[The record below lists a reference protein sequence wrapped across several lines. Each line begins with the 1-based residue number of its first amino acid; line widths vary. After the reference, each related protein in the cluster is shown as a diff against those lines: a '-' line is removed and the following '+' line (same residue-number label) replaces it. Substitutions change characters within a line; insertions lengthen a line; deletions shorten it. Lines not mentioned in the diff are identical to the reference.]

1 MLRHTNRARWILSS
15 AALAAAPIFSGC
27 DVKQE
32 LLAPQNPGVIDPSSV
47 NSPAAAAGL
56 RIAALGQLKSRTAG
70 GESVWL
76 YSGLLTDEWKSS
88 DTFSQRNET
97 DQRSIQTN
105 NANTAGAY
113 TSLQQARGY
122 TRTAIEKSVQFT
134 PDAKGDIAEMW
145 FTLGFLEMSLAENF
159 CNGTPMTNTVN
170 GVPNYGD
177 PLTNAEVYAVALT
190 HYDSALALATGSDAK
205 SVLVK
210 AAASIGKARTLLNL
224 GQQAAAGTAVA
235 SVATSYA
242 YTMTFDQ
249 TTGDQQ
255 LWALNNSAGRY
266 TVGDSVDN
274 ITGRIPNALPF
285 VSAKDPRVPTASPA
299 SPKPFDGI
307 TPLRT
312 QQIYPGRSDPIP
324 LVSGIDARLIEAEA
338 KMAAGDYAGM
348 VTILNA
354 LRTSSQ
360 KLGPTTVAAMPAL
373 TTTPTTKD
381 AAVDLLF
388 REAAFWQF
396 GRGER
401 LPNLRREIRY
411 YGKTQDQIFPTG
423 AFHKQGVFG
432 ADVNIPVPD
441 AELTNPKFHGCLD
454 RKA

>member
-1 MLRHTNRARWILSS
+1 MQRQMNRARWILSS
-15 AALAAAPIFSGC
+15 GAIVLAPLFSAC
-27 DVKQE
+27 NVKEE

-56 RIAALGQLKSRTAG
+56 RVGALGQLKGRTAG
-70 GESVWL
+70 SESVWL
-76 YSGLLTDEWKSS
+76 YGGLLADEWKSS

-105 NANTAGAY
+105 NANTQGAY
-113 TSLQQARGY
+113 NALQQARGY
-122 TRTAIEKSVQFT
+122 TRTAIEKSVEFT

-145 FTLGFLEMSLAENF
+145 FTLAFLEMSLAENF
-159 CNGTPMTNTVN
+159 CNGAPMTNTVG
-170 GVPNYGD
+170 GVPNYGN
-177 PLTNAEVYAVALT
+177 PLTNAEIYAIAVT
-190 HYDSALALATGSDAK
+190 HYDSALALATGTDAK

-210 AAASIGKARTLLNL
+210 NAAQIGKARTLLNL
-224 GQQAAAGTAVA
+224 GQQAAAGSLV
-235 SVATSYA
+235 SGVATSYT

-255 LWALNNSAGRY
+255 LWSLNNSAGRY
-266 TVGDSVDN
+266 TVSDSLDN
-274 ITGRIPNALPF
+274 ITGRIPNAIPF
-285 VSAKDPRVPTASPA
+285 VSAKDPRVPTLSPT
-299 SPKPFDGI
+299 SPKPFDAV

-312 QQIYPGRSDPIP
+312 QQVYPGRSDPIP

-348 VTILNA
+348 MTILNA
-354 LRTSSQ
+354 LRTTSQ
-360 KLGPTTVAAMPAL
+360 KLGPTTIPVLPAL
-373 TTTPTTKD
+373 AGTPATKN

-401 LPNLRREIRY
+401 LPNLRREIRL

-423 AFHKQGVFG
+423 SFHKQGVFG
-432 ADVNIPVPD
+432 IDVNIPVPD
-441 AELTNPKFHGCLD
+441 AELTNPNFHGCID

>member
-1 MLRHTNRARWILSS
+1 MKRYMSRARWILSGAAIALTPVFS
-15 AALAAAPIFSGC
+15 AC
-27 DVKQE
+27 NVKEE
-32 LLAPQNPGVIDPSSV
+32 LLAPQNPGVIDPASV

-56 RIAALGQLKSRTAG
+56 RVGALGQLKGRTAG
-70 GESVWL
+70 SESVWL
-76 YSGLLTDEWKSS
+76 YGGLLADEWKSS

-105 NANTAGAY
+105 NGNTQGAY
-113 TSLQQARGY
+113 NALQQARGY
-122 TRTAIEKSVQFT
+122 TRTAIEKSVEFT
-134 PDAKGDIAEMW
+134 PDARGDIAEMW

-159 CNGTPMTNTVN
+159 CNGTPMTNTVG
-170 GVPNYGD
+170 GVPNYGN
-177 PLTNAEVYAVALT
+177 PLTNAEVYAIAVT
-190 HYDSALALATGSDAK
+190 HYDSALALATGTDAK

-210 AAASIGKARTLLNL
+210 SAAQIGKARTLLNL
-224 GQQAAAGTAVA
+224 GQASAAASLVSGI
-235 SVATSYA
+235 ATTYA
-242 YTMTFDQ
+242 YMMTFDQ

-255 LWALNNSAGRY
+255 LWSLNNSAGRY
-266 TVGDSVDN
+266 SVSDSIDN
-274 ITGRIPNALPF
+274 ITGRIPNAIPF
-285 VSAKDPRVPTASPA
+285 VSAKDPRVPTLSPT
-299 SPKPFDGI
+299 SPKPFDAV

-312 QQIYPGRSDPIP
+312 QQVYPGRSDPIP

-348 VTILNA
+348 MTILNA
-354 LRTSSQ
+354 LRTTSQ
-360 KLGPTTVAAMPAL
+360 KLGPTTVPALPAL

-401 LPNLRREIRY
+401 LPNLRREIRL

-432 ADVNIPVPD
+432 IDVNIPVPD
-441 AELTNPKFHGCLD
+441 AELTNPNFHGCLD

>member
-1 MLRHTNRARWILSS
+1 M
-15 AALAAAPIFSGC
+15 
-27 DVKQE
+27 
-32 LLAPQNPGVIDPSSV
+32 
-47 NSPAAAAGL
+47 
-56 RIAALGQLKSRTAG
+56 KSRTAG

-76 YSGLLTDEWKSS
+76 YGGLLADEWKSS

-113 TSLQQARGY
+113 NSLQQARGY
-122 TRTAIEKSVQFT
+122 TRTAIEKSVQYT
-134 PDAKGDIAEMW
+134 PEAKADIAEMW

-159 CNGTPMTNTVN
+159 CNGTPMSNTVN
-170 GVPNYGD
+170 GIPNYGD
-177 PLTNAEVYAVALT
+177 PLTNAQVYAIAVT
-190 HYDSALALATGSDAK
+190 HFDSALALATGTDAK
-205 SVLVK
+205 SVSVK
-210 AAASIGKARTLLNL
+210 NATSIAKARTLLNL
-224 GQQAAAGTAVA
+224 GQPTGVSGLLS
-235 SVATSYA
+235 SVPTDYA
-242 YTMTFDQ
+242 YMMTWDQ

-285 VSAKDPRVPTASPA
+285 VSAKDPRVPTASPS

-307 TPLRT
+307 TPLKT
-312 QQIYPGRSDPIP
+312 HQIYPGRSDPIP
-324 LVSGIDARLIEAEA
+324 LVSGIDARLFEAEA

-348 VTILNA
+348 TAILNA
-354 LRTSSQ
+354 LRAASQ
-360 KLGPTTVAAMPAL
+360 KIGPLTVPVMPAL
-373 TTTPTTKD
+373 TAPTTKD

-401 LPNLRREIRY
+401 LPNLRREIRL
-411 YGKTQDQIFPTG
+411 YGKTQDQVFPTG
-423 AFHKQGVFG
+423 NFHKQGVFG
-432 ADVNIPVPD
+432 IDVNIPVPD
-441 AELTNPKFHGCLD
+441 AELTNPKFHGCID

>member
-1 MLRHTNRARWILSS
+1 MQRHMNRARWILSGAAIALTPLFS
-15 AALAAAPIFSGC
+15 AC
-27 DVKQE
+27 NVKEE
-32 LLAPQNPGVIDPSSV
+32 LLAPQNPGVIDPASV

-56 RIAALGQLKSRTAG
+56 RVGALGQLKGRTAG
-70 GESVWL
+70 SESVWL
-76 YSGLLTDEWKSS
+76 YGGLLADEWKSS

-113 TSLQQARGY
+113 NALQQARGY
-122 TRTAIEKSVQFT
+122 TRTAIEKSVEFT
-134 PDAKGDIAEMW
+134 PEAKADIAEMW

-159 CNGTPMTNTVN
+159 CNGTPMTNTVG
-170 GVPNYGD
+170 GVPTYGN
-177 PLTNAEVYAVALT
+177 PLTNAEVYAIAVT
-190 HYDSALALATGSDAK
+190 HYDSALALATGTDAK

-210 AAASIGKARTLLNL
+210 GAALIGKARTLLNL
-224 GQQAAAGTAVA
+224 GQQAAAGPLLA
-235 SVATSYA
+235 SVATSFA
-242 YTMTFDQ
+242 YTLTFDQ

-255 LWALNNSAGRY
+255 LWSLNNSAGRY
-266 TVGDSVDN
+266 SVSDSIDN
-274 ITGRIPNALPF
+274 ITGRIPNAIPF
-285 VSAKDPRVPTASPA
+285 VSAKDPRVPTLSPS
-299 SPKPFDGI
+299 SPKPFDSV

-338 KMAAGDYAGM
+338 KMAAADYPGM
-348 VTILNA
+348 MTILNA
-354 LRTSSQ
+354 LRTTSQ
-360 KLGPTTVAAMPAL
+360 KLGPTTIPVLPAL
-373 TTTPTTKD
+373 TATPTTKD

-401 LPNLRREIRY
+401 LPNLRREIRL

-432 ADVNIPVPD
+432 IDVNIPVPD
-441 AELTNPKFHGCLD
+441 AELTNPNFHGCLD

>member
-1 MLRHTNRARWILSS
+1 MLKYTDRARWMLSG
-15 AALAAAPIFSGC
+15 AALIAAPVFTGC

-32 LLAPQNPGVIDPSSV
+32 LLAPQNPGIIDPSSV

-56 RIAALGQLKSRTAG
+56 RVGAIGQLKARTAG

-76 YSGLLTDEWKSS
+76 YGGLLADEWKSS

-105 NANTAGAY
+105 NGNTAGAY
-113 TSLQQARGY
+113 NTLQQARGY
-122 TRTAIEKSVQFT
+122 TRTAIEKSVQYT
-134 PDAKGDIAEMW
+134 PDAKADIAEMW

-177 PLTNAEVYAVALT
+177 PLTNAQVYAIAVT
-190 HYDSALALATGSDAK
+190 HFDSALALATGTDAK
-205 SVLVK
+205 SVSVK
-210 AAASIGKARTLLNL
+210 NATLIAKARTLLNL
-224 GQQAAAGTAVA
+224 GQQTAVPALLA
-235 SVATSYA
+235 SVPTDYA
-242 YTMTFDQ
+242 YIMTWDQ

-255 LWALNNSAGRY
+255 LWGLNNSAGRY
-266 TVGDSVDN
+266 TVSDSIDN
-274 ITGRIPNALPF
+274 ITGRIPNAIPF
-285 VSAKDPRVPTASPA
+285 VSAKDPRVPTASPS
-299 SPKPFDGI
+299 SPKPFDGV
-307 TPLRT
+307 TPLKT

-324 LVSGIDARLIEAEA
+324 LVSGIDARLFEAEA

-348 VTILNA
+348 TATLNA
-354 LRTSSQ
+354 LRAASQ
-360 KLGPTTVAAMPAL
+360 KIGPLTVPVMPAL
-373 TTTPTTKD
+373 TAPTTKD

-388 REAAFWQF
+388 REAGFWQF

-401 LPNLRREIRY
+401 LPNLRREIRL
-411 YGKTQDQIFPTG
+411 YGKTQDQVFPTG
-423 AFHKQGVFG
+423 NFHKQGVFG

-441 AELTNPKFHGCLD
+441 AELTNPKFHGCID